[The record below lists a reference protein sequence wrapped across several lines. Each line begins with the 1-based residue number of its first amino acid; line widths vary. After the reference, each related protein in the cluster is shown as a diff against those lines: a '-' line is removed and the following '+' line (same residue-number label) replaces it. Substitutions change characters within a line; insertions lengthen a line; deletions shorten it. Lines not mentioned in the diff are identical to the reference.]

1 MKTTVSICDFRD
13 AFKELGANNFSYE
26 GLTWIFEYLE
36 KHEFLFDKEIESDVI
51 DCCCEFT
58 EYTYEQVIK
67 LYSLEL
73 DTDLSVEDR
82 NKSIRDFLSDAISSV
97 VGFDD
102 EKVLFHIF

>member
-13 AFKELGANNFSYE
+13 AFKKLGANNFSDE

-36 KHEFLFDKEIESDVI
+36 EYENSSNEEIELDVVAI
-51 DCCCEFT
+51 CCDFNES
-58 EYTYEQVIK
+58 TYEEVQEM
-67 LYSLEL
+67 YSLEL

>member
-13 AFKELGANNFSYE
+13 AFKKLGANNFSYE

-36 KHEFLFDKEIESDVI
+36 EYENSSNEEIELDVVAI
-51 DCCCEFT
+51 CCDFNES
-58 EYTYEQVIK
+58 TYEEVQEM
-67 LYSLEL
+67 YSLEL

-102 EKVLFHIF
+102 EKVLFHNF